1 MPGNRHVRFSGAADP
16 SAEHLGRQGPCGAY
30 IVHWATL
37 RPSTMAR
44 ISRPGDF
51 ESTSFITP
59 ASITGR
65 RPIRSEGTEYEI
77 M

>member
-1 MPGNRHVRFSGAADP
+1 
-16 SAEHLGRQGPCGAY
+16 
-30 IVHWATL
+30 
-37 RPSTMAR
+37 MAR